1 MGLLSKEKDIK
12 GQKHIL
18 AYITPG
24 EADTLQDLGA
34 EEVLTSGGIPAYPP
48 LGQPGTSPGTRSDYE
63 PGQGHRETYG
73 GPPGITTAPIHVPT
87 PSQPT
92 DYSQEYGGVPPTTTE
107 FISNTGYSDY
117 ELERGVTD
125 EGQII
130 PSNVYTEPKES
141 NLFDL
146 YMQYGALPNAFRFG
160 KAGLEKLGEWSKAGQ
175 EKAMK
180 SWFNTRLKNIYDDNP
195 DFEDY
200 ESITEIPGEIGEK
213 VREYE
218 SNLEG
223 VREGTYTQTNFSEDY
238 GVKTDDRDGDRQLQN
253 LLTPYASYAAANQT
267 PVESQVN
274 KWFAANPPGTGL
286 SPDYMNTYNAAKAQ
300 IANTLGMVD
309 TSNQFGYSATPY
321 GALTAQNLATNPFDI
336 NWMQQRGLI

>member
-48 LGQPGTSPGTRSDYE
+48 PGEIGGPGPTHAEQRSYSQPTQDRG
-63 PGQGHRETYG
+63 G
-73 GPPGITTAPIHVPT
+73 GPPGGGDPGMTYTAPP
-87 PSQPT
+87 
-92 DYSQEYGGVPPTTTE
+92 DYSQEYGGVSPTTTE
-107 FISNTGYSDY
+107 FISDTGYSDY
-117 ELERGVTD
+117 EIERGVTD

-130 PSNVYTEPKES
+130 PSSVYNQPKES
-141 NLFDL
+141 NLLNLFLD
-146 YMQYGALPNAFRFG
+146 YGVMPNALRLG
-160 KAGLEKLGEWSKAGQ
+160 KAGLEKLGEFSSDLQ

-180 SWFNTRLKNIYDDNP
+180 SWFNARLKNIYDDNP

-274 KWFAANPPGTGL
+274 QWFAANPTGTGL

-336 NWMQQRGLI
+336 NWMQERGLI